1 MAIGKK
7 IGLYFGT
14 FNPIH
19 LGHVGIANY
28 MVNFTQLD
36 EVWLVVSPHNPFK
49 IKDDL
54 LNDYARLEMAR
65 LAIEGMDNI
74 KVTDI
79 EFSLSRPSYT
89 SHTLIDLRGKY
100 SDHHFSLIL
109 GRDNLNTFHKWKDYQ
124 SILSHHDLYVYPRLN
139 SSKDDFDDHYKV
151 HLVDAPIIDI
161 SSSLVRQKIQNRKDV
176 CSMLPKSVWKYIE
189 KMKYYM

>member
-1 MAIGKK
+1 
-7 IGLYFGT
+7 
-14 FNPIH
+14 
-19 LGHVGIANY
+19 

-79 EFSLSRPSYT
+79 EFSLSLTFIYISY
-89 SHTLIDLRGKY
+89 IDR
-100 SDHHFSLIL
+100 S
-109 GRDNLNTFHKWKDYQ
+109 
-124 SILSHHDLYVYPRLN
+124 
-139 SSKDDFDDHYKV
+139 
-151 HLVDAPIIDI
+151 
-161 SSSLVRQKIQNRKDV
+161 
-176 CSMLPKSVWKYIE
+176 
-189 KMKYYM
+189 